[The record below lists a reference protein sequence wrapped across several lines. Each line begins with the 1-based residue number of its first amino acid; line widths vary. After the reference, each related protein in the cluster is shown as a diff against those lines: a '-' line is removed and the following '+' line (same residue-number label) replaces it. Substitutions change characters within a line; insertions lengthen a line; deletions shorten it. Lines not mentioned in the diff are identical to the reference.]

1 MTTTDKEILLHGTFG
16 KCDDNMPFFDGFA
29 VANQIRTLSDAGAEN
44 IVLRINSIGGK
55 VFDLVAIVSEIAKC
69 RTPIT
74 TFVEGFAN
82 SSAFILAMCG
92 KKRYATSFA
101 SFMTHNPFILD
112 KADVTDEEKQ
122 AIDVAK
128 SQLLSIAQSCGVS
141 PEKLSKLMDVT
152 TTMDAKEAKREG
164 IIDNIIEYNFKADGD
179 ERTRVA
185 AYSKFAISCIS
196 ISNITNSNITKSK
209 INMEEK
215 ELKLMLNFMG
225 VANIE
230 EGVKHLSDLK
240 NQIANLRK
248 ENETTA
254 EKLAKIEGDKIANLI
269 DEAVKNGRIEESK
282 RADVVNIC
290 KTVGFDAA
298 NIMVSSMKP
307 AIVNII
313 DDGKPAPATGDIGDV
328 PKGDFFDMS
337 RVFNKKK

>member
-1 MTTTDKEILLHGTFG
+1 MTTKTKEILLHGTFG
-16 KCDDNMPFFDGFA
+16 KCDDNTPFFDGHT
-29 VANQIRTLSDAGAEN
+29 VANQIRTLSDAGADN

-55 VFDLVAIVSEIAKC
+55 VFDLVAIVSEIAQCK
-69 RTPIT
+69 TPIT

-92 KKRYATSFA
+92 KKRYAASFA

-122 AIDVAK
+122 AINVAK
-128 SQLLSIAQSCGVS
+128 SQLLNIAQSCGVS
-141 PEKLSKLMDVT
+141 QERLSKLMDAT

-179 ERTRVA
+179 ERTRIA
-185 AYSKFAISCIS
+185 AYSKFAISSIS
-196 ISNITNSNITKSK
+196 ISNITKSE

-240 NQIANLRK
+240 NQIANLKK
-248 ENETTA
+248 ENETIA
-254 EKLAKIEGDKIANLI
+254 EKLAKIEGDKIANLV

-282 RADVVNIC
+282 RAEVVNIC

-298 NIMVSSMKP
+298 NLMVSSMKP
-307 AIVNII
+307 AIVNIK
-313 DDGKPAPATGDIGDV
+313 DDGNPAPAIEDIEDV
-328 PKGDFFDMS
+328 TKGHNFDMS
-337 RVFNKKK
+337 KIFNKKK